1 LYQKKIMFVIDLMT
15 EATKVQYTVI
25 NTFESVF

>member
-1 LYQKKIMFVIDLMT
+1 MFVIDLMT